1 MAEEIKINKQ
11 LFHERLAHLVSTWK
25 ADRRGGDALFGG
37 VGSMLVLLGKADRAN
52 GFSKSSA
59 MNVSTELAS
68 ARAYTSQCFPG
79 LWLTRPWQ
87 FWLLGYEFPA
97 TLFLIT
103 TEKLYVVTT
112 SKKGMPCDTSVI

>member
-1 MAEEIKINKQ
+1 MVEEIKINKQ

-37 VGSMLVLLGKADRAN
+37 TGSILVMLGKADAKSS
-52 GFSKSSA
+52 FSKSSA
-59 MNVSTELAS
+59 MNVSVGYTL
-68 ARAYTSQCFPG
+68 ARADTSQYFPG

-97 TLFLIT
+97 TLFLFT
-103 TEKLYVVTT
+103 TEKLHVVTT
-112 SKKGMPCDTSVI
+112 TKKGMPCDISAT